1 MIDFFQLP
9 CQIAPPA
16 GAKGKQL
23 QRFPFTHSAT
33 QYDAVTASF
42 HLAVSSLR
50 NIDVRVC
57 TNSKDGPHANFFPS
71 DQDMRSGNFVF
82 SKMLRKS
89 DVQFNDIYW
98 AIWDKIH
105 QSIGDLD
112 RIIREEVQDGDGAD
126 KFVKTKTLRIAL
138 SANEQGL
145 NEAEDRRI
153 LCPQILGLVDQLL
166 CVACYGN
173 VEMLR
178 DRCPEKD
185 QAGMFEGAGKR
196 AYKARDQFLK
206 AWKEHMFS
214 NGSKK
219 GDTSVNGKSAYDSD
233 DDEEVENEGGSDAQ
247 SGMQDED
254 CLIGRDGAQL
264 TSQLLWQI
272 ATIVAPRGPRHPP
285 RGPRHPPR
293 QPRHPPR
300 QPRVPKVQ
308 RATRPPRVHR
318 PTCMTYLPR

>member
-33 QYDAVTASF
+33 PYDAVTASL
-42 HLAVSSLR
+42 HLAVTSLR

-126 KFVKTKTLRIAL
+126 KFVRKTLRIAL
-138 SANEQGL
+138 SANEEGL

-272 ATIVAPRGPRHPP
+272 ATIVAPTTTPP
-285 RGPRHPPR
+285 RGPRVPPR
-293 QPRHPPR
+293 GPRGPR
-300 QPRVPKVQ
+300 MQ
-308 RATRPPRVHR
+308 RATRPPWMHR
-318 PTCMTYLPR
+318 PTRPPRLPR